1 MPTSK
6 LIELIARYRELGID
20 SQIDYQKFYLY
31 SIITHSTAIEGS
43 TVTEIEN
50 QLLFDKGITAKG
62 RTLEEQMMNLDL
74 KKAYERSIELAKFH
88 DVVSV
93 NMLKELSSLVMK
105 NTGSTYRTA
114 LGSFSTANGDLRLL
128 NVTAGIGG
136 RSYMSF
142 TKVPSRLEDFC
153 NKLNAAR
160 HSLNKTNLDEIYDL
174 SFEAHYGLVT
184 IHPWADGNGRMARL
198 LMNQI
203 QFEYGVIPSKVQKE
217 DKEGYIKS
225 LAQAQ
230 ESEDSRIFKS
240 FMYENL
246 CQNLQKEIDTFLK
259 STEMGGEKSKM
270 GGENVK
276 TGGENTKQGAKS
288 RDNIIRLI
296 RQNPNITM
304 SEIAS
309 SVGIS
314 AKAVEK
320 QIARLKKD
328 GVLVRIGPDKGGS
341 WEIVD

>member
-6 LIELIARYRELGID
+6 LAKLITRYRELGID
-20 SQIDYQKFYLY
+20 NQIDYQKFYLY

-62 RTLEEQMMNLDL
+62 RSIEEQMMNLDL
-74 KKAYERSIELAKFH
+74 KKAYERSIELSKSH
-88 DVVSV
+88 DPISV
-93 NMLKELSSLVMK
+93 GMLKELSSLVMK
-105 NTGSTYRTA
+105 NTGSTYQTV

-142 TKVPSRLEDFC
+142 TKVPVRLESFC
-153 NKLNAAR
+153 DKLNKSR
-160 HSLNKTNLDEIYDL
+160 RSLDLKSIDDVYDL

-203 QFEYGVIPSKVQKE
+203 QFEYGVIPSKVLKDDKE
-217 DKEGYIKS
+217 DYIKS
-225 LAQAQ
+225 LAEAQ
-230 ESEDSRIFKS
+230 ESENPEIFKT

-246 CQNLQKEIDTFLK
+246 CKNLKKEINTFLI
-259 STEMGGEKSKM
+259 STEMGGENPKM
-270 GGENVK
+270 GEENAKRGEK
-276 TGGENTKQGAKS
+276 T
-288 RDNIIRLI
+288 RDIIIRQI
-296 RQNPNITM
+296 RRNPNVSM
-304 SEIAS
+304 SELAS
-309 SVGIS
+309 AVGIS

-320 QIARLKKD
+320 QIARMKKA
-328 GVLVRIGPDKGGS
+328 GLLVRVGPDKGGY
-341 WEIVD
+341 WEIVS

>member
-1 MPTSK
+1 MSK
-6 LIELIARYRELGID
+6 LAKLIARYRELGID
-20 SQIDYQKFYLY
+20 NQIDYQKFYLY

-74 KKAYERSIELAKFH
+74 KKAYERSLELSKSHAPI
-88 DVVSV
+88 SV
-93 NMLKELSSLVMK
+93 DMLKELSSLVMK
-105 NTGSTYRTA
+105 NTGSTYQTV

-142 TKVPSRLEDFC
+142 TKVPVRLERFC
-153 NKLNAAR
+153 DKLNLAR
-160 HSLNKTNLDEIYDL
+160 QSLDLKNIDDVYDL

-198 LMNQI
+198 LMNQL
-203 QFEYGVIPSKVQKE
+203 QFEYGVIPSKVLKE

-225 LAQAQ
+225 LADAQ
-230 ESEDSRIFKS
+230 ESEKPEIFKA

-246 CQNLQKEIDTFLK
+246 CKHLKKEINTFLK
-259 STEMGGEKSKM
+259 ATEMGGENPKM
-270 GGENVK
+270 GGENEKRGEK
-276 TGGENTKQGAKS
+276 T
-288 RDNIIRLI
+288 RDIIIRQI
-296 RQNPNITM
+296 RQNPNVSM
-304 SEIAS
+304 SELAS
-309 SVGIS
+309 AVGIS

-320 QIARLKKD
+320 QIARMKKD
-328 GVLVRIGPDKGGS
+328 GLLVRVGPDKGGY
-341 WEIVD
+341 WEIVS

>member
-6 LIELIARYRELGID
+6 LTELIARYQELGID

-74 KKAYERSIELAKFH
+74 KKAYERSIELAKSH
-88 DVVSV
+88 DVISV

-105 NTGSTYRTA
+105 NTGSTYQTV

-136 RSYMSF
+136 RSYMGF

-153 NKLNAAR
+153 NKLYAAR

-203 QFEYGVIPSKVQKE
+203 QFEYGVIPSKVLKE

-230 ESEDSRIFKS
+230 ESENSRIFKS

-246 CQNLQKEIDTFLK
+246 CKNLQKEIADIEQTIRDDLK
-259 STEMGGEKSKM
+259 VKQLIARQLTDIKHKYGKPRRSQIIHVDEIEEILLTSATEMESGLNADSMFISVHTRSGEM
-270 GGENVK
+270 RF
-276 TGGENTKQGAKS
+276 S
-288 RDNIIRLI
+288 R
-296 RQNPNITM
+296 
-304 SEIAS
+304 A
-309 SVGIS
+309 
-314 AKAVEK
+314 A
-320 QIARLKKD
+320 ARTA
-328 GVLVRIGPDKGGS
+328 R
-341 WEIVD
+341 E

>member
-1 MPTSK
+1 MPKSK
-6 LIELIARYRELGID
+6 LAKLIARYRELGID
-20 SQIDYQKFYLY
+20 NQIDYQKFYLY

-74 KKAYERSIELAKFH
+74 KKAYERSIELSKSH
-88 DVVSV
+88 DPISV
-93 NMLKELSSLVMK
+93 DMLKELSSLVMK
-105 NTGSTYRTA
+105 NTGSTYQTV

-142 TKVPSRLEDFC
+142 TKVPVRLESFC
-153 NKLNAAR
+153 NKLNKSR
-160 HSLNKTNLDEIYDL
+160 QSLDLKNIDDVYDL
-174 SFEAHYGLVT
+174 SFDAHYGLVT

-203 QFEYGVIPSKVQKE
+203 QFEYGVIPSKVLKE

-225 LAQAQ
+225 LADAQ
-230 ESEDSRIFKS
+230 ESEKPEIFKA

-246 CQNLQKEIDTFLK
+246 CKNLKKEINTFLK
-259 STEMGGEKSKM
+259 STEMGGENPKM
-270 GGENVK
+270 GGENEKRGEK
-276 TGGENTKQGAKS
+276 T
-288 RDNIIRLI
+288 RDIIIRQI
-296 RQNPNITM
+296 RQNPNVSM
-304 SEIAS
+304 SELAS
-309 SVGIS
+309 AVGIS

-320 QIARLKKD
+320 QIARMKKD
-328 GVLVRIGPDKGGS
+328 GLLVRVGPDKGGY
-341 WEIVD
+341 WEIVS

>member
-1 MPTSK
+1 MPKSK
-6 LIELIARYRELGID
+6 LVELVNRYRELGID
-20 SQIDYQKFYLY
+20 NQIDYQKFYLY

-74 KKAYERSIELAKFH
+74 KKAYERSIELSKTH
-88 DVVSV
+88 CPITTD
-93 NMLKELSSLVMK
+93 MLKELSSLVMK
-105 NTGSTYRTA
+105 NTGSTYQTA

-153 NKLNAAR
+153 NRLNTSR
-160 HSLNKTNLDEIYDL
+160 KSLNIANMDDIYDL

-198 LMNQI
+198 LMNQL
-203 QFEYGVIPSKVQKE
+203 QFEYGVIPSKVLKE
-217 DKEGYIKS
+217 DKEGYIKNLA
-225 LAQAQ
+225 LAQ
-230 ESEDSRIFKS
+230 ETEDSSIFKS
-240 FMYENL
+240 FMRDNL
-246 CQNLQKEIDTFLK
+246 CKNLQKEIETFLK
-259 STEMGGEKSKM
+259 STEMGGENLEM
-270 GGENVK
+270 GGEKPKRGEK
-276 TGGENTKQGAKS
+276 T
-288 RDNIIRLI
+288 RDTIIRLV
-296 RQNPNITM
+296 RQNPNITT
-304 SEIAS
+304 SELAS
-309 SVGIS
+309 SIGIS
-314 AKAVEK
+314 ANAVEK

-328 GVLVRIGPDKGGS
+328 GILVRIGPDKGGH